1 MCCNVDNCC
10 CCLDHRRGV
19 QFMGVLLSV
28 LFVIA
33 IIATVIRLEQQ
44 RGFIADCSEKEA
56 ASLGADTANTQHGD
70 SLKCFDKTVLGK
82 DIKKYYPAIVAVAVF
97 VVCCCVLGLL
107 ANVLLVLGTVKYK
120 RWLLLPWLILY
131 MIFIVLMGIGLIL
144 TLIAI
149 FLASV
154 GFSFLTEVLW
164 IFLLYMLGKFLLE
177 TVTIKVDCSGKRLM
191 VCWKI

>member
-1 MCCNVDNCC
+1 
-10 CCLDHRRGV
+10 
-19 QFMGVLLSV
+19 
-28 LFVIA
+28 
-33 IIATVIRLEQQ
+33 
-44 RGFIADCSEKEA
+44 
-56 ASLGADTANTQHGD
+56 
-70 SLKCFDKTVLGK
+70 
-82 DIKKYYPAIVAVAVF
+82 
-97 VVCCCVLGLL
+97 
-107 ANVLLVLGTVKYK
+107 
-120 RWLLLPWLILY
+120 LPWLILY

-177 TVTIKVDCSGKRLM
+177 TVTIKVDCSGKSLM